1 MAPQSLK
8 LPVMETMPPATD
20 PTNDTTAEAEAV
32 QLECIRRMSPLERLR
47 AGCRMS
53 SRVRRLAFEAIRGRH
68 EDADEM
74 EVRLRFIELAYGA
87 NLAADVRLWLRD
99 GGR

>member
-1 MAPQSLK
+1 
-8 LPVMETMPPATD
+8 METMPPSTD
-20 PTNDTTAEAEAV
+20 PTNDTAAEAEAI

-53 SRVRRLAFEAIRGRH
+53 DRGRRLAFEAIRARH
-68 EDADEM
+68 PDADET

-87 NLAADVRLWLRD
+87 GLAAGVRLWLRD
-99 GGR
+99 RGR